1 MIVGTGVPQ
10 KNKKKCFFLKNL
22 FSNLNGVDMTG
33 QQLTGKI

>member
-10 KNKKKCFFLKNL
+10 KKKFLKKS
-22 FSNLNGVDMTG
+22 FFQDLNGVDMTG